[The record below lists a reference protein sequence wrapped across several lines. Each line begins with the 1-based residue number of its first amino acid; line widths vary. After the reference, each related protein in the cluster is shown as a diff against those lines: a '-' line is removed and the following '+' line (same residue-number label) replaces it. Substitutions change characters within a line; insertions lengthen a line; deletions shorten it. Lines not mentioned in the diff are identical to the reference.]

1 MIIMMMIIIFAQ
13 EALLTEM
20 VSRAILKKTTGEHM
34 FPGVIVCPT
43 IHLPVR
49 LRLLGDALTTCK
61 SVSWSQK
68 THSYMT
74 AGFKPLRGA
83 KRTYEQLLQNNIG
96 APIQITGQSY
106 QSLLNSN
113 QLMQVKFISA
123 FYKRVWQSK

>member
-1 MIIMMMIIIFAQ
+1 
-13 EALLTEM
+13 
-20 VSRAILKKTTGEHM
+20 
-34 FPGVIVCPT
+34 
-43 IHLPVR
+43 
-49 LRLLGDALTTCK
+49 
-61 SVSWSQK
+61 
-68 THSYMT
+68 MT

-123 FYKRVWQSK
+123 FYKRVWQSKVICLTVGHMSIG